1 MRVLV
6 SGGGTAG
13 HINPALAI
21 ADKIK
26 SERPDSI
33 IEYVGTP
40 TGMETRLVPNAGY
53 KIHTVAVRGFKRKLS
68 LSNIDA
74 AVKAVTSVQKAKK
87 IIREFE
93 PDVVIGTGGYVSW
106 PVVKAAAKLGV
117 PTLIH
122 EQNAVPG
129 VTTKMLSKYVDRVL
143 ISFENSR
150 EFFDCKKDKLVFT
163 GNPVS
168 EKMLSANKDETRR
181 LLGIEDN
188 KTVILSAGGSLG
200 AKMINE
206 SVHYLIKNYT
216 SRTDKVRHFHATGR
230 GGYDEQALLYR
241 SEGFTE
247 ADSETLKK
255 GGVTVKKYI
264 YNMPE
269 LLAAADI
276 VICRAGAMTLSE
288 IACMG
293 KASIIVPSPNVTNN
307 HQYKNAKVLADAGA
321 AVLIEEK
328 DLTGQLL
335 CEKVKYFVDNPEER
349 KKMED
354 NVRKF
359 AVMDALDRIYS
370 EICGLAD

>member
-1 MRVLV
+1 
-6 SGGGTAG
+6 
-13 HINPALAI
+13 
-21 ADKIK
+21 
-26 SERPDSI
+26 
-33 IEYVGTP
+33 
-40 TGMETRLVPNAGY
+40 
-53 KIHTVAVRGFKRKLS
+53 
-68 LSNIDA
+68 
-74 AVKAVTSVQKAKK
+74 
-87 IIREFE
+87 
-93 PDVVIGTGGYVSW
+93 
-106 PVVKAAAKLGV
+106 
-117 PTLIH
+117 
-122 EQNAVPG
+122 
-129 VTTKMLSKYVDRVL
+129 
-143 ISFENSR
+143 
-150 EFFDCKKDKLVFT
+150 
-163 GNPVS
+163 
-168 EKMLSANKDETRR
+168 MLSANKDETRR

-216 SRTDKVRHFHATGR
+216 SCTDKVRHFHATGR

-349 KKMED
+349 KKMQD

-370 EICGLAD
+370 EICELAD